1 MRNSGSVVG
10 VGGRKER
17 LQVVERLPVG
27 GYVHSL
33 DGGDTFP
40 AAYIGQIVL
49 NCTL

>member
-1 MRNSGSVVG
+1 MRKSGSVVG
-10 VGGRKER
+10 VGQEGGIE
-17 LQVVERLPVG
+17 VVERLPVG